1 MKRLLLILALLVT
14 SSVWA
19 AQQVSLSGK
28 YALSGQSSTNAG
40 APIVYLQ
47 DGWETNNWS
56 GTTGGVTNWG
66 YLQGSPAPSTTG
78 SPVYT
83 GSYAGWLHFDSTN
96 PACDGQVTCS
106 LDAWGVKYFD
116 SAHGFPDPVNHLFV
130 RTRFRWHHTTYP
142 ASGLAK
148 KLYYI
153 QPQNANDWRIAL
165 TVDPD
170 TRKLYI
176 NSGPNNCNG
185 TGFSYEGGPAL
196 NADTWYSVKFELQ
209 LNGVGTDVFRVW
221 VDGSLILDPSSLD
234 LRGTCQSTPLY
245 GIRVGEQTTR
255 FNSEVFNEDRYLDD
269 AVMQST
275 DPGD

>member
-56 GTTGGVTNWG
+56 GTTGGLTNWG
-66 YLQGSPAPSTTG
+66 YTVGPPATSGGT
-78 SPVYT
+78 VYA
-83 GSYAGWLHFDSTN
+83 GNYAGWLHFDSTN
-96 PACDGQVTCS
+96 PACEGQTTCS

-116 SAHGFPDPVNHLFV
+116 AGHGFPYPTPTHIFV
-130 RTRFRWHHTTYP
+130 RTRFLWHNTVNP
-142 ASGLAK
+142 PSGLGMK
-148 KLYYI
+148 IYYI
-153 QPQNANDWRIAL
+153 QAQDNGDWRIAIA
-165 TVDPD
+165 VDQS
-170 TRKLYI
+170 TQKLI
-176 NSGPNNCNG
+176 AASGDSNCQ
-185 TGFSYEGGPAL
+185 TGWSVGSSGSAL
-196 NADTWYSVKFELQ
+196 SADVWHSIRFELN
-209 LNGVGTDVFRVW
+209 LLGVGSDVLRMW
-221 VDGSLILDPSSLD
+221 VDGTLVIDRSD
-234 LRGTCQSTPLY
+234 LNIRGTCQSTPLY
-245 GIRVGEQTTR
+245 GIRVGEQCTR
-255 FNSEVFNEDRYLDD
+255 TNDEAFNQDRYLDD